1 LATKVGRK
9 QKKLYW
15 GRRVGEGTEKMKM
28 LTKTEYNVLSRSH
41 DQKMCEIH
49 VNMPIVFKSEY
60 CVLLRTHNSNCIIV
74 FIDEIFNMASLGDK
88 IAAQEAEIAQY
99 KNERN
104 SIVISDQTGDERREL
119 LIRRDQLLAAITA
132 TQNALNI
139 LAQQSQ
145 QQGNNFHSSVPAS
158 TLICVTISGERYHGG
173 TAE

>member
-1 LATKVGRK
+1 
-9 QKKLYW
+9 
-15 GRRVGEGTEKMKM
+15 
-28 LTKTEYNVLSRSH
+28 
-41 DQKMCEIH
+41 
-49 VNMPIVFKSEY
+49 
-60 CVLLRTHNSNCIIV
+60 
-74 FIDEIFNMASLGDK
+74 MASLGDK